1 MILMAHIS
9 WANRVTNSARQ
20 SSQSSAAWLGRACAR
35 HRQATLILDL
45 GAALVPMM
53 DAQTGCKGGS
63 KMNINYTPLDT
74 LEEHQNKR
82 VPARFRD
89 TDLDSTDTEF
99 DALRA
104 AFVTTNKIRHTHNGS
119 AVTRVMAVLRTVGC
133 AWDDGVS
140 GCTMCDFKSYAV
152 EGVGVAELTNQ
163 LEAVVRGFPSNVAH
177 FELLTLGSFFHDL
190 EVPREFRKRAMDILT
205 AQPTIKS
212 VLVESRAEYVNL
224 ERLVEVKARLRG
236 DQTLELGLGV
246 ESSNSRLRNKI
257 LRKGL
262 SDRSVRRVMEVCKE
276 AGVRFVAYL
285 LVKPHTLDEKDGIID
300 AVDGGEWISNLAKSI
315 GVEYRIAYEP
325 VFITHGTMLEQMFQ
339 EGSYKILNLWSIVSL
354 AKISADRHWPVF
366 FGMSDE
372 NLSDERL
379 PRSCPTCSAALRDA
393 IQRFNSSGD
402 PSCFDGLDCACQEDW
417 LRTVDALPSEYRAA
431 V

>member
-1 MILMAHIS
+1 
-9 WANRVTNSARQ
+9 
-20 SSQSSAAWLGRACAR
+20 
-35 HRQATLILDL
+35 
-45 GAALVPMM
+45 
-53 DAQTGCKGGS
+53 
-63 KMNINYTPLDT
+63 MNVNYTPLDMP
-74 LEEHQNKR
+74 EEHQTKP
-82 VPARFRD
+82 VPASCRD
-89 TDLDSTDTEF
+89 TGLDSTDTDF
-99 DALRA
+99 DDLRA

-133 AWDDGVS
+133 AWDNGIS

-163 LEAVVRGFPSNVAH
+163 LEVVVRDFPPDAAH

-190 EVPREFRKRAMDILT
+190 EVPREFRKRAMDILA

-212 VLVESRAEYVNL
+212 VLVESRAEYVNC
-224 ERLVEVKARLRG
+224 ERLAEVKDRLRG

-246 ESSNSRLRNKI
+246 ESSNSRLRNKV

-285 LVKPHTLDEKDGIID
+285 LVKPHTLNEKDGIID
-300 AVDGGEWISNLAKSI
+300 AVDSGEWISDLARTV
-315 GVEYRIAYEP
+315 GVEYRIAFEP
-325 VFITHGTMLEQMFQ
+325 VFITHGTMLERMFQ
-339 EGSYKILNLWSIVSL
+339 EGSYKILNLWSIVNL
-354 AKISADRHWPVF
+354 AKIAADRHWPVF

-379 PRSCPTCSAALRDA
+379 PRSCPTCSTALRDT

-402 PSCFDGLDCACQEDW
+402 VRCFDGLDCACREHW

-431 V
+431 I

>member
-1 MILMAHIS
+1 MNNNFSPLETHQYAE
-9 WANRVTNSARQ
+9 TEF
-20 SSQSSAAWLGRACAR
+20 
-35 HRQATLILDL
+35 
-45 GAALVPMM
+45 
-53 DAQTGCKGGS
+53 AQT
-63 KMNINYTPLDT
+63 TPSDAD
-74 LEEHQNKR
+74 H
-82 VPARFRD
+82 
-89 TDLDSTDTEF
+89 DLTDTEF
-99 DALRA
+99 DGMRP
-104 AFVTTNKIRHTHNGS
+104 AFVTTNKVRHTYNGI

-133 AWDDGVS
+133 AWDNGVS

-152 EGVGVAELTNQ
+152 EGVGVAELTVQ
-163 LEAVVRGFPSNVAH
+163 LEAVVQNFPSNVAH

-190 EVPREFRKRAMDILT
+190 EVPLEFRKRAMDILA
-205 AQPTIKS
+205 AQSTIKS
-212 VLVESRAEYVNL
+212 VLVESRAEHVNL
-224 ERLVEVKARLRG
+224 ERLLEVKARLRR

-262 SDRSVRRVMEVCKE
+262 SDRSVRRVMEVCRE

-300 AVDGGEWISNLAKSI
+300 AIDSGEWISELAKTT

-325 VFITHGTMLEQMFQ
+325 VFITHGTMLERMFQ
-339 EGSYKILNLWSIVSL
+339 EGSYKILNLWSILNL
-354 AKISADRHWPVF
+354 AKISANRRWPVF

-402 PSCFDGLDCACQEDW
+402 ASCFDGLDCACREDW
-417 LRTVDALPSEYRAA
+417 LRTVEGLPSEYRAA